1 MDQLTRVKLAVAAA
15 EYGGGNSRVSQLA
28 RRSGISC
35 LSDIFES
42 LSAGDR
48 DHVNARA
55 TALVSKGVSAALLG
69 TTEYPQSLLAI
80 PGSPPFLF
88 YMGTD
93 ALLSCPGIG
102 VCGSRDV
109 SSEGLRAAKACGEIA
124 SQYGFTVIS
133 GYARG
138 VDITTHTSALSSG
151 GTTVLVLPEGIEHFR
166 VRRGDF
172 AEVWDPKRTLV
183 ISQFAP
189 GRPWSAGNAMA
200 RNRVIIGLSL
210 ALIVVEARD
219 RGGTLAAGSEAL
231 KLHRRV
237 MALEFSEIPR
247 GNAVLLERG
256 AVSVRNRIELSER
269 LLELLD
275 SPDYECQAM
284 R

>member
-1 MDQLTRVKLAVAAA
+1 
-15 EYGGGNSRVSQLA
+15 
-28 RRSGISC
+28 
-35 LSDIFES
+35 
-42 LSAGDR
+42 
-48 DHVNARA
+48 
-55 TALVSKGVSAALLG
+55 
-69 TTEYPQSLLAI
+69 
-80 PGSPPFLF
+80 
-88 YMGTD
+88 
-93 ALLSCPGIG
+93 LLSCPGIG

-124 SQYGFTVIS
+124 SQYGLTVIS

-151 GTTVLVLPEGIEHFR
+151 GTTILVLPEGIEHFR

-172 AEVWDPKRTLV
+172 GEVWDPKRTLV

-219 RGGTLAAGSEAL
+219 RGGTFAAGSEAL
-231 KLHRRV
+231 KLHRIV
-237 MALEFSEIPR
+237 MALEFSETPL
-247 GNAVLLERG
+247 GNAVLVERG

-269 LLELLD
+269 LIELLD
-275 SPDYECQAM
+275 SPDHGQEAM
-284 R
+284 L